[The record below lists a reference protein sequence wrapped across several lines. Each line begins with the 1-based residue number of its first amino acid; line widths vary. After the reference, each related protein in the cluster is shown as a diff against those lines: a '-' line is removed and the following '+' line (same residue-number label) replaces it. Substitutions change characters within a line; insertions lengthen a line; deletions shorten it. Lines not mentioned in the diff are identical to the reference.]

1 MSARFPVLLILLIT
15 LFSLSLSGCE
25 LVEGVFRMGMFL
37 TLLGFLLVV
46 TILILIFNIA
56 GRSARKDEMR
66 T

>member
-46 TILILIFNIA
+46 TILILIFNFA

>member
-1 MSARFPVLLILLIT
+1 MSARFPVLQILLIT

-46 TILILIFNIA
+46 TILILIFNFA